1 MESSKFKAAALTN
14 ELNLN
19 KIAGHFGIDRKFK
32 WEDSLV
38 LGETALKG
46 VLNDPAGKAIH
57 IFPFGSLVFI
67 NCEYHEIMDA
77 VRYLA
82 QVEKNLAAVNGL
94 EYADDYEI
102 QVAGDEQPAINYDYL
117 VIPDEP
123 GYHFEIVATVLA
135 KSVALERIESD
146 TDVLVDEFEEIIA
159 LLRQGRLTISDEQ
172 LAKISARILGFRL
185 STISYLMLLDKPE
198 ITWVNEEAEALFTEL
213 SALFELNDRFDNV
226 KHKTDVL
233 LDITEVFAGLAHSKQ
248 GTRLEW
254 AIIVLIAI
262 EIVLSLIDMFMGK

>member
-1 MESSKFKAAALTN
+1 MGSLKFKAAALTN
-14 ELNLN
+14 EISLA
-19 KIAGHFGIDRKFK
+19 KIAGHFGINRKFK

-38 LGETALKG
+38 LNESSLKG
-46 VLNDPAGKAIH
+46 VLNDPTGKAIYL
-57 IFPFGSLVFI
+57 FPFGSMVFI
-67 NCEYHEIMDA
+67 NCEYHETMDA
-77 VRYLA
+77 IRYLA
-82 QVEKNLAAVNGL
+82 QVEKSLEAVTNLG
-94 EYADDYEI
+94 YSDDYEI
-102 QVAGDEQPAINYDYL
+102 QITADEQPAINYDYL
-117 VIPDEP
+117 VTPDEP
-123 GYHFEIVATVLA
+123 SYHAEIVATVLA

-146 TDVLVDEFEEIIA
+146 TDVLVDEFEEIVA
-159 LLRQGRLTISDEQ
+159 LLRKGHLTISDEQ

-233 LDITEVFAGLAHSKQ
+233 LDITEVFAGLSHSKR

-254 AIIVLIAI
+254 AVIILIAI
-262 EIVLSLIDMFMGK
+262 EIVLSLINMFMGK